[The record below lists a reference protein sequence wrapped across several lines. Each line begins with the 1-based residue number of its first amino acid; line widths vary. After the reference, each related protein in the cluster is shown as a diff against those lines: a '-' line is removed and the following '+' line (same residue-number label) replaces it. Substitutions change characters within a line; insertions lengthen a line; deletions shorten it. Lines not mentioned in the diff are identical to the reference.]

1 MKIKKKSNS
10 MKLTDTNIREKNFH
24 NKLQSSAGGRLENI
38 FYKALFN
45 LKKDFFI
52 YLEKNTKNK
61 VVLDYGCGAGVVTEK
76 MINQKPSR
84 IIGIDISD
92 ISINKAIQ
100 SAKKLN
106 LDIEYKVDN
115 CENSKLGSNTFD
127 IIYGSGILHHLNIKN
142 SVQEINRLLKK
153 NGIMIFIEP
162 LGTNPI
168 INLYRKLTPG
178 SRSVDEHPFVS
189 KDFNLLKKIYG
200 EVNIKFY
207 GFLTLFFSPFYSNPE
222 KSKIFIFLSKID
234 QLIFKSNFFRNFA
247 WSVLIICKKIK

>member
-1 MKIKKKSNS
+1 MKIRKKSDS
-10 MKLTDTNIREKNFH
+10 MKLTDTNIREKDFH
-24 NKLQSSAGGRLENI
+24 NKLQSGAGGRLENI

-52 YLEKNTKNK
+52 YLKKNTKNK
-61 VVLDYGCGAGVVTEK
+61 VVLDYGCGVGVVTEK
-76 MINQKPSR
+76 MTDQKPSR

-106 LDIEYKVDN
+106 LDIEYIVDN
-115 CENSKLGSNTFD
+115 CENSKLDSNTFD

-153 NGIMIFIEP
+153 DGIMIFIEP

-222 KSKIFIFLSKID
+222 KSKIFNFLSKID
-234 QLIFKSNFFRNFA
+234 QLIFKLKFFRNFA
-247 WSVLIICKKIK
+247 WSVLIICKKN